1 MKWEKLWSR
10 TCFQGGKRRLQT
22 HSNVLAL
29 VAFLRLKGRL
39 SILLL
44 TLGILVL
51 AFVLVPLLLA
61 HVQHLD
67 KPPWKLLFQPQS
79 WCPHSS

>member
-10 TCFQGGKRRLQT
+10 ICFQGGKRRLQT

-29 VAFLRLKGRL
+29 VVLLRLKGRL

-51 AFVLVPLLLA
+51 AFVLLLA
-61 HVQHLD
+61 HVQHLN